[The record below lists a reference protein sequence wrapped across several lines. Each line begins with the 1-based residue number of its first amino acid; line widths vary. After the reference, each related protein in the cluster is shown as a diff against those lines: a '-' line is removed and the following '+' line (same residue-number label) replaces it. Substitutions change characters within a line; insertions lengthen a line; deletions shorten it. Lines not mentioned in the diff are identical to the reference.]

1 MKTLLC
7 FSPTC
12 APSLAPMPLLELM
25 TTHCLLVPRG
35 RYELDNDDADV
46 YRLPYLDSGAPGF
59 GEEREGEGKHRE
71 KGGKKGRA
79 DEVAFCL
86 LLHALPRSLGLLT
99 AHFHERLLVRNLSYF
114 TTLHCRVCRLCWQ
127 SSTTPVNLLAFF
139 SQPGTLNPAFRHC
152 LLCIYSLAR
161 SGPQVQAPG
170 CATAHSSRPVLVQ
183 VSDDVGRESDPVNIT
198 TRWTM

>member
-46 YRLPYLDSGAPGF
+46 YRLPYLDSGDPGF
-59 GEEREGEGKHRE
+59 GEEREGGGEHKR
-71 KGGKKGRA
+71 KGGEVGRVA
-79 DEVAFCL
+79 EFAFCWL
-86 LLHALPRSLGLLT
+86 LCTLPRSLGLLT